1 MVVEVWVPGTP
12 VQQGSMIPGRPV
24 KGPKGMRST
33 MHSHNSAELK
43 AWRSKIA
50 GALML
55 ARGGEVIDPYVDVLA
70 IFHLAKPKTTKYPE
84 YPAGTPDLDKLQRA
98 LGDALTESGVI
109 VDDARIV
116 RWHVM
121 EVWAGGRRS
130 SHDEPGVYVQV
141 MPA

>member
-1 MVVEVWVPGTP
+1 MVVEVFVPGVP
-12 VQQGSMIPGRPV
+12 IQQGSMIPGKPV
-24 KGPKGMRST
+24 RTAKGMRST

-50 GALML
+50 GAVML
-55 ARGGEVIDPYVDVLA
+55 ARGGEVIDPYVDVVA
-70 IFHLAKPKTTKYPE
+70 IFHMPKPKTTKYPD

-121 EVWAGGRRS
+121 GVWAGGLRS
-130 SHDEPGVYVQV
+130 THERPGVYLQV